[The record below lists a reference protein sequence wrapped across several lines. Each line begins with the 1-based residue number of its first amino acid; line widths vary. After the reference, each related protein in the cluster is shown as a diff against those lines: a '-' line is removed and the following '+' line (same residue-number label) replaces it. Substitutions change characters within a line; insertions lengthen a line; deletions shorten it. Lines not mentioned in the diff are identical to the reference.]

1 MAEVPEG
8 RLCIS
13 RSLAR
18 THRQSHSGLIGWSVD
33 GTLIGDD
40 GAIGLWYSR
49 YVQSGPSG
57 LFNGRKLQKKSGKT
71 RLVKS
76 QVKSWNKRTPHD
88 KVTPTSQDKAEKRN
102 DEIPGS
108 RFPHPSAPLS
118 SGFDWSLNSARGA
131 LSQVSKT
138 SNKPPMFYFHSKI

>member
-1 MAEVPEG
+1 MSERNQKNDWKTLHRMPVILNQTEVPEG

-57 LFNGRKLQKKSGKT
+57 LFNGRKLQKKNQEK
-71 RLVKS
+71 LVWWKVKS
-76 QVKSWNKRTPHD
+76 SHETNGHHMTRWHQHLKIRQKNEMTKSLEVVSHTQAHHW
-88 KVTPTSQDKAEKRN
+88 
-102 DEIPGS
+102 
-108 RFPHPSAPLS
+108 APALT
-118 SGFDWSLNSARGA
+118 GA
-131 LSQVSKT
+131 
-138 SNKPPMFYFHSKI
+138 